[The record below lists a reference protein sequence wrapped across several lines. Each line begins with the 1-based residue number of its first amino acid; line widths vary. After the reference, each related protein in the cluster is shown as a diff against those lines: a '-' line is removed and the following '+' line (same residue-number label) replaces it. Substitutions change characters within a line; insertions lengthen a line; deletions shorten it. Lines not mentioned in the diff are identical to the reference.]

1 MGAVVPRVE
10 RFGGYDLLE
19 RIGVGALGEVFR
31 AAPLAGGPSV
41 ALKRLFPS
49 AAEDASVVNALFEEA
64 ELVRALGHPCICR
77 LVDVGEDHGVPFVAF
92 ELVRGVDLAKLMAAA
107 RGPVPLDV
115 ALSIA
120 IDVADGLAHAH
131 EARAPGGAPL
141 GIVHRDVSPTNV
153 LVGFDGRARLTDFG
167 IARAS
172 GRVPTTGAGEA
183 RGTLGYMAP
192 EQLGDGPLDA
202 RVDVWGLGV
211 CLWELVT
218 GARLFAG
225 PAFATIQ
232 AIRAGSVRA
241 PSALR
246 AALPPALDDIVCKA
260 LALSADSRYAT
271 ASSLRADLAALAD
284 SHATHAGE
292 APRGSNVARFLAEL
306 FPGAARHDAGAGLAR
321 ANGSEESTNMSDSK
335 GGSDLDV
342 FEGLAKKS
350 ARPAALAPPTTSAP
364 GRSKTVVGV
373 GALAPPPPPV
383 APPPAPTGVGPASTG
398 LPPPSLPKLAPP
410 PPPTSQK
417 PASVLPPPAAPP
429 ATVRSTPPPPPTPP
443 ALPPPSAVSAR
454 APAPLPPPA
463 APSSLASN
471 LGFPDGNKASPAAM
485 AATQPMPPPPPLA
498 PPPAKPKASV
508 EMDWDDEEESTHV
521 FDKGDEL
528 TPPKPKVGSK
538 AKAGAAAALLQASGG
553 AAKVSVP
560 PPAAPPLS
568 APPPPPVPAMPA
580 GGPAAAAAAAA
591 RGEETLIRPR
601 PQPQS
606 SSSGKAGVILG
617 AAALL
622 VAVGLGIFM
631 LLPKKGQLKIDVRSK
646 SGGVIQKAEIFVD
659 GQKKCDTAPC
669 IVTDLEPGSR
679 TIRVIAADF
688 LAPDQTTETV
698 EAGKEKAVLIT
709 VEPLTAPQ
717 PVASVSATATVAPT
731 ASASALA
738 PTKAGLKIASSGQD
752 NLKVYLDGAEKGS
765 LPLDLTDL
773 APGKHTVKLE
783 GGKYYDKL
791 EQTVDLVAGETK
803 DLGSLKAKVLV
814 GNLTLEVVT
823 QGAEV
828 TLVSTGPKKV
838 EKRIPDAALKSS
850 PVKIDIDKPEDGW
863 KVVATKKGF
872 EELSQE
878 LRFEDGNAFKTVKI
892 ELVEKGKA
900 PIAVSTAPST
910 PPGPATTPKPPVV
923 PTTKPSAEPTAAP
936 ASGNGTLNINSLPP
950 SKVLL
955 DGKPLGSTPKVGVS
969 VSAGS
974 HTVTFKHPE
983 HGTKSVTVTVKAG
996 ETKTAAVKF

>member
-1 MGAVVPRVE
+1 
-10 RFGGYDLLE
+10 
-19 RIGVGALGEVFR
+19 
-31 AAPLAGGPSV
+31 
-41 ALKRLFPS
+41 
-49 AAEDASVVNALFEEA
+49 
-64 ELVRALGHPCICR
+64 
-77 LVDVGEDHGVPFVAF
+77 
-92 ELVRGVDLAKLMAAA
+92 
-107 RGPVPLDV
+107 
-115 ALSIA
+115 
-120 IDVADGLAHAH
+120 
-131 EARAPGGAPL
+131 
-141 GIVHRDVSPTNV
+141 
-153 LVGFDGRARLTDFG
+153 
-167 IARAS
+167 
-172 GRVPTTGAGEA
+172 
-183 RGTLGYMAP
+183 
-192 EQLGDGPLDA
+192 
-202 RVDVWGLGV
+202 
-211 CLWELVT
+211 
-218 GARLFAG
+218 
-225 PAFATIQ
+225 
-232 AIRAGSVRA
+232 
-241 PSALR
+241 
-246 AALPPALDDIVCKA
+246 
-260 LALSADSRYAT
+260 
-271 ASSLRADLAALAD
+271 
-284 SHATHAGE
+284 
-292 APRGSNVARFLAEL
+292 
-306 FPGAARHDAGAGLAR
+306 
-321 ANGSEESTNMSDSK
+321 
-335 GGSDLDV
+335 
-342 FEGLAKKS
+342 
-350 ARPAALAPPTTSAP
+350 
-364 GRSKTVVGV
+364 
-373 GALAPPPPPV
+373 
-383 APPPAPTGVGPASTG
+383 
-398 LPPPSLPKLAPP
+398 
-410 PPPTSQK
+410 
-417 PASVLPPPAAPP
+417 
-429 ATVRSTPPPPPTPP
+429 
-443 ALPPPSAVSAR
+443 
-454 APAPLPPPA
+454 
-463 APSSLASN
+463 
-471 LGFPDGNKASPAAM
+471 
-485 AATQPMPPPPPLA
+485 
-498 PPPAKPKASV
+498 
-508 EMDWDDEEESTHV
+508 MDWDDEEESTHV

-528 TPPKPKVGSK
+528 TPPRAKVGSR

-553 AAKVSVP
+553 AAKASVP

-568 APPPPPVPAMPA
+568 APPPPPVPAMPP
-580 GGPAAAAAAAA
+580 GGAAAAVAAA

-601 PQPQS
+601 PQAPS

-622 VAVGLGIFM
+622 VAVGLGVFM

-679 TIRVIAADF
+679 TIRVIASDF

-709 VEPLTAPQ
+709 VEPLTAPP
-717 PVASVSATATVAPT
+717 PVASVSATTAPPPT

-738 PTKAGLKIASSGQD
+738 PTKAGLKIAASGQD

-791 EQTVDLVAGETK
+791 EQTVELTAGETK

-850 PVKIDIDKPEDGW
+850 PVKIDIDKPEEGW

-892 ELVEKGKA
+892 DLVEKGKA

-910 PPGPATTPKPPVV
+910 PPGPGTTPKPPV
-923 PTTKPSAEPTAAP
+923 TATAKPSAEPTAAP